1 VFSCRSGPPRYC
13 SFLVPL
19 LLLFSYTIAAEEP
32 QNASETAISA
42 PALGE
47 PERQVKDT
55 NTAVVVF
62 PTTPEASDPHKERR
76 SFLRSFVADQKV
88 IWTSPSRISRGD
100 LKWIIPLVVGTGIAI
115 GTDEYLSEQ
124 LPNSDDPP
132 RIVGKH
138 VSQLGALYTVAGI
151 SGGTYLIG
159 RIAGKERMR
168 QTGWLGLEALAHTQ
182 IVVHGMKLATQRQR
196 PPEAKERRGFWEVGS
211 SFPSGHAANAW
222 ALATVA
228 AQEYREKKVVPIAVY
243 SLATIVSAARLIATR
258 HYASDVLVGGVVGHL
273 IGRYIHD
280 SHRDPGLRGRSRA
293 ESLIPRV
300 GLRYSRP
307 ARHYALNLSWDF

>member
-1 VFSCRSGPPRYC
+1 VPVRTLTHRSR
-13 SFLVPL
+13 SVPL

-32 QNASETAISA
+32 QNASETAIPA
-42 PALGE
+42 PAME
-47 PERQVKDT
+47 DPERQVKDT
-55 NTAVVVF
+55 DTAVVGF
-62 PTTPEASDPHKERR
+62 SNPPEASDPHRERR

-88 IWTSPSRISRGD
+88 IWTSPSRISRRD
-100 LKWIIPLVVGTGIAI
+100 LKWILPLVVGTGIAI

-124 LPNSDDPP
+124 LPNPDDAP
-132 RIVGKH
+132 RVVGKH

-168 QTGWLGLEALAHTQ
+168 ETGWLGLEALAHTQ
-182 IVVHGMKLATQRQR
+182 IVVQGIKLATQRER
-196 PPEAKERRGFWEVGS
+196 PPEAKERRGFWEGGS

-228 AQEYREKKVVPIAVY
+228 AREYREKKIVPIAVY
-243 SLATIVSAARLIATR
+243 SLATIVSAARIIATR
-258 HYASDVLVGGVVGHL
+258 HHASDILVGGVVGHL
-273 IGRYIHD
+273 IGQYVHA
-280 SHRDPGLRGRSRA
+280 SHRDPGLRARA
-293 ESLIPRV
+293 VSLKPRV